1 MRWTPIVCDKKSA
14 DAVVHRNMGEVS
26 MGLEERLI
34 EYFEWFHRNP
44 ELAYEEYETT
54 ARIREILLEKGIEI
68 LPCELETGLVAVV
81 RGEKEGAA
89 QALRCD
95 IDALPIQEETGLSYA
110 SKCEG
115 KMHACGHD
123 FHIVSGIGCA
133 ILLNERKSE
142 LAGTVK
148 IVFQPAEESSLGA
161 IKILET
167 GVMEDVEK
175 IWGIHADPTN
185 GTGVLGIREG
195 YVTAAVDRFVVTV
208 KGTGCHG
215 AHPDDGIDPVP
226 IAAAIVQALQTI
238 VSRNINAFHP
248 ALVSVTRLEAGN
260 TWNVIPETAIMEG
273 TVRTM
278 SREDRILFEKRMREL
293 AENIAQAYGAEAKV
307 EWIAGPPAVYN
318 DGKMAEKSIQAAKKQ
333 GFSVVP
339 EESSMGGDDFSFF
352 EEHVP
357 GCYIKIGTG
366 KGQFIHQP
374 GFKVDKRVILPT
386 ALYLT
391 ELIISP

>member
-185 GTGVLGIREG
+185 ETGVLGIREG

-260 TWNVIPETAIMEG
+260 TWNVIPEAAIMEG

>member
-185 GTGVLGIREG
+185 ETGVLGIREG

-260 TWNVIPETAIMEG
+260 TWNVIPEAAIMEG

-374 GFKVDKRVILPT
+374 GFKVDKRVILPA

>member
-185 GTGVLGIREG
+185 ETGVLGIREG

-260 TWNVIPETAIMEG
+260 TWNVIPEAAIMEG

-278 SREDRILFEKRMREL
+278 SKEDRILFEKRMREL

-339 EESSMGGDDFSFF
+339 EESSMGGDDFSLF

-374 GFKVDKRVILPT
+374 GFKVDKRVILPA